1 MKYSDLVKLR
11 DRIPDRN
18 VWLIYAAIFTLGL
31 AYGVSLA
38 IVSLFLKAK
47 GYEKSDIGSLAV
59 WFALGIVAL
68 SLPMDGFIRRFSA
81 RTTLIA
87 SLFGYAVAVSC
98 FPIAPTYASIAGI
111 RAIDGA
117 CSVGIWV
124 SCETILLS
132 RSSKENKAFVT
143 SLYAMAMAT
152 GYILGPL
159 LAKGILSLSHAKEKA
174 DGTLPLEPMRLA
186 FFTSGGI
193 AVVAALLVLFR
204 LDGDIA
210 PEGAENP
217 TATAEEPGTAATG
230 PAEVPGYGA
239 VLWRIKNSCF
249 ATFVY
254 GYFQASLVLF
264 LPLYLAESKGVKES
278 STILV
283 PAFFAA
289 GMMLFT
295 NVFARVGDKHG
306 HLPLMRV
313 LAVIGTLMVLGFVF
327 LDDFRIMCAAV
338 FVAGAS
344 LASISPLSLA
354 LQGVSVRPIEYS
366 RANAVYNVFYAGG
379 MLLGP
384 PISSRIFQAKGGI
397 PMLYHLA
404 ALWVAFVVFSIVFR
418 KDDPRVTG
426 SVAVL
431 NAGE

>member
-1 MKYSDLVKLR
+1 MKLR

-18 VWLIYAAIFTLGL
+18 VWLIYGAIFTLGL

-98 FPIAPTYASIAGI
+98 FPVAPSYATIAGI

-132 RSSKENKAFVT
+132 RSSKQNKAFVT

-159 LAKGILSLSHAKEKA
+159 LAKGILFFSHAQEKA
-174 DGTLPLEPMRLA
+174 DGTLPLAPMRLA
-186 FFTSGGI
+186 FFTSGAI

-204 LDGDIA
+204 LDGDVA
-210 PEGAENP
+210 PEGAEAP
-217 TATAEEPGTAATG
+217 AAGVGEAGTAKAAAG
-230 PAEVPGYGA
+230 PEEVPGYGA

-295 NVFARVGDKHG
+295 NVFARIGDKHG
-306 HLPLMRV
+306 HLRLMRG

-327 LDDFRIMCAAV
+327 LDDFRIMCVAV

-384 PISSRIFQAKGGI
+384 PISSRIFQARGGI

-404 ALWVAFVVFSIVFR
+404 ALWVAFVIFSVIFR
-418 KDDPRVTG
+418 KDDPRATG
-426 SVAVL
+426 TVAALTV
-431 NAGE
+431 GE

>member
-1 MKYSDLVKLR
+1 VKLR

-18 VWLIYAAIFTLGL
+18 VWLIYGAIFTLGL

-98 FPIAPTYASIAGI
+98 FPVAPSYATIAGI

-132 RSSKENKAFVT
+132 RSSKQNKAFVT

-159 LAKGILSLSHAKEKA
+159 LAKGILFFSHAQEKA
-174 DGTLPLEPMRLA
+174 DGTLPLAPMRLA
-186 FFTSGGI
+186 FFTSGAI

-204 LDGDIA
+204 LDGDVA
-210 PEGAENP
+210 PEGAESP
-217 TATAEEPGTAATG
+217 AAGVEEAGTARTAAG
-230 PAEVPGYGA
+230 PEEVPGYGA

-295 NVFARVGDKHG
+295 NVFARIGDKHG

-313 LAVIGTLMVLGFVF
+313 LAVVGTLMVLGFVF

-384 PISSRIFQAKGGI
+384 PISSRIFQARGGI

-404 ALWVAFVVFSIVFR
+404 ALWVAFVIFSIVFR
-418 KDDPRVTG
+418 KDDPRATG
-426 SVAVL
+426 TVASL
-431 NAGE
+431 TGGE

>member
-1 MKYSDLVKLR
+1 VKLR

-18 VWLIYAAIFTLGL
+18 VWLIYGAIFTLGL

-98 FPIAPTYASIAGI
+98 FPVAPSYATIAGI

-132 RSSKENKAFVT
+132 RSSQKNKAFVT

-159 LAKGILSLSHAKEKA
+159 LAKGILFFSHAQEKA
-174 DGTLPLEPMRLA
+174 DGTLPLAPMRLA
-186 FFTSGGI
+186 FFTSGAI

-204 LDGDIA
+204 LDGDVS
-210 PEGAENP
+210 PEGAG
-217 TATAEEPGTAATG
+217 AIAASVEETGTAKTAAG
-230 PAEVPGYGA
+230 PEEVPGYGA

-295 NVFARVGDKHG
+295 NVFARIGDKHG

-404 ALWVAFVVFSIVFR
+404 ALWVAFVIFSVVFR
-418 KDDPRVTG
+418 KDDPRASG
-426 SVAVL
+426 SVMAL
-431 NAGE
+431 RTGE

>member
-1 MKYSDLVKLR
+1 MKYSGSVKLR
-11 DRIPDRN
+11 ERIPDRN

-81 RTTLIA
+81 RSTLIA

-98 FPIAPTYASIAGI
+98 FPIAPNYVAIAGI

-159 LAKGILSLSHAKEKA
+159 LAKGILFVSHAQEKA

-186 FFTSGGI
+186 FFTSGAI
-193 AVVAALLVLFR
+193 AVVAALLVLLR
-204 LDGDIA
+204 LDGDVSASHGEAGEA
-210 PEGAENP
+210 PDREA
-217 TATAEEPGTAATG
+217 
-230 PAEVPGYGA
+230 PAGEAPDRDAVPGYGA

-306 HLPLMRV
+306 HLPLMRI
-313 LAVIGTLMVLGFVF
+313 LAILGTLMVLGFVF
-327 LDDFRIMCAAV
+327 LDDFRVMCAAV

-354 LQGVSVRPIEYS
+354 LQGVSVRPVEYS
-366 RANAVYNVFYAGG
+366 RANAVYNVFYAAG

-404 ALWVAFVVFSIVFR
+404 ALWVAFVVFSVVFR
-418 KDDPRVTG
+418 KDDPRVAG
-426 SVAVL
+426 SVAP
-431 NAGE
+431 ATP

>member
-1 MKYSDLVKLR
+1 M
-11 DRIPDRN
+11 
-18 VWLIYAAIFTLGL
+18 
-31 AYGVSLA
+31 
-38 IVSLFLKAK
+38 SLFLKAK

-98 FPIAPTYASIAGI
+98 FPVAPSYATIAGI

-132 RSSKENKAFVT
+132 RSSKQNKAFVT

-159 LAKGILSLSHAKEKA
+159 LAKGILFFSHAQEKA
-174 DGTLPLEPMRLA
+174 DGTLPLAPMRLA
-186 FFTSGGI
+186 FFTSGAI

-204 LDGDIA
+204 LDGDVA
-210 PEGAENP
+210 PEGAESP
-217 TATAEEPGTAATG
+217 AAGVEEAGTARTAAG
-230 PAEVPGYGA
+230 PEEVPGYGA

-295 NVFARVGDKHG
+295 NVFARIGDKHG

-313 LAVIGTLMVLGFVF
+313 LAVVGTLMVLGFVF

-384 PISSRIFQAKGGI
+384 PISSRIFQARGGI

-404 ALWVAFVVFSIVFR
+404 ALWVAFVIFSIVFR
-418 KDDPRVTG
+418 KDDPRATG
-426 SVAVL
+426 TVASL
-431 NAGE
+431 TGGE

>member
-1 MKYSDLVKLR
+1 MKLR

-18 VWLIYAAIFTLGL
+18 VWLIYGAIFTLGL

-98 FPIAPTYASIAGI
+98 FPVAPSYATIAGI

-132 RSSKENKAFVT
+132 RSSKQNKAFVT

-159 LAKGILSLSHAKEKA
+159 LAKGILFFSHAQEKA
-174 DGTLPLEPMRLA
+174 DGTLPLAPMRLA
-186 FFTSGGI
+186 FFTSGAI

-204 LDGDIA
+204 LDGDVA
-210 PEGAENP
+210 PEGAESP
-217 TATAEEPGTAATG
+217 AAGVEEAGTARTAAG
-230 PAEVPGYGA
+230 PEEVPGYGA

-295 NVFARVGDKHG
+295 NVFARIGDKHG

-313 LAVIGTLMVLGFVF
+313 LAVVGTLMVLGFVF

-384 PISSRIFQAKGGI
+384 PISSRIFQARGGI

-404 ALWVAFVVFSIVFR
+404 ALWVAFVIFSIVFR
-418 KDDPRVTG
+418 KDDPRATG
-426 SVAVL
+426 TVASL
-431 NAGE
+431 TGGE